1 MMMWYK
7 TVLKVHVSHDFD
19 PIYNNNDELFY
30 CSSRIKTR
38 LLESIDEKSSV
49 KRGLGKVGRRIRR

>member
-7 TVLKVHVSHDFD
+7 TVPKVHVSHDFN
-19 PIYNNNDELFY
+19 PVNNIKDKLCY